1 MFKGILIF
9 LSFSLIFVAEGF
21 AESYRIKKGD
31 TLYSISKKYKLSIE
45 EIKEVNG
52 LEDDSLRAGEFI
64 TIPVPEGSPT
74 RDPKFV
80 EEVNA
85 SNQGSV
91 EAEETSGTEHRA
103 QTSAL
108 LRTVYIVKKEDT
120 LSRIARDNGLTVRE
134 LKRLN
139 DLKSSAVKLGQRL
152 NLYVKDDAA
161 PSTEMHV
168 SKVKSKRKIE
178 IDEAELE
185 NLDEKERVVLFAKKF
200 LNIPYR
206 FGGTTLMGIDCSA
219 YVQKVYNFFNI
230 PLPRTAREQFNVGD
244 GVDKDDLTIGDLV
257 FFKTYATFPSHVGI
271 YIGNDLF
278 IHASRRARKVKIS
291 NLNHPY
297 YVKRFIGAKRIF
309 EPEEGKDNLNQPS

>member
-31 TLYSISKKYKLSIE
+31 TLYSISIKYKLSIE
-45 EIKEVNG
+45 EIKEANG

-80 EEVNA
+80 EEVGDSTLRVNA

-91 EAEETSGTEHRA
+91 EGEGEQE
-103 QTSAL
+103 
-108 LRTVYIVKKEDT
+108 VYIVKKGDT
-120 LSRIARDNGLTVRE
+120 LSGIARNNGLTIRE

-139 DLKSSAVKLGQRL
+139 GLKDSAIKPGQRL
-152 NLYVKDDAA
+152 KLYAEDGAA
-161 PSTEMHV
+161 SSTEMHV
-168 SKVKSKRKIE
+168 SRVKSKRKIE

-185 NLDEKERVVLFAKKF
+185 NFNEKERMVLFAKKF

-244 GVDKDDLTIGDLV
+244 GVDKNDLTIGDLV
-257 FFKTYATFPSHVGI
+257 FFRTYATFPSHVGI

-291 NLNHPY
+291 SLNHPY

-309 EPEEGKDNLNQPS
+309 EPETEGSQGIKDNLNQPS